1 MCKQNRQ
8 IETAQTIAL
17 LLSVTIFLR
26 RNVCMHVYFK
36 LVFELVFHY
45 CLELSFLKPF
55 PKQRIDSKH
64 AVLIHPSN
72 FP

>member
-45 CLELSFLKPF
+45 CLELLFSEAL
-55 PKQRIDSKH
+55 SK
-64 AVLIHPSN
+64 AED
-72 FP
+72 